1 MTGLLTVKFHIEFIF
16 YFLKS
21 EIDANLFTITT
32 QVKRQ
37 NQQSFAFNKT
47 ENAKHLQILLSS
59 QNGQTL
65 HIAFCTALVGFKV
78 GLVLGRVC

>member
-1 MTGLLTVKFHIEFIF
+1 MF

-21 EIDANLFTITT
+21 EIDANLFTIT
-32 QVKRQ
+32 QVKQQ

-47 ENAKHLQILLSS
+47 ESAKHLQILLRT

-65 HIAFCTALVGFKV
+65 HIAFCTALVG
-78 GLVLGRVC
+78 LVLGRVCRGKFWS